1 MRSRSATFFYD
12 QLLVKEAGTAERTP
26 LVCTSSTALH
36 CSLVSSAWSICHARG
51 KLPSCR
57 TASRY
62 AVLGCARAS
71 DMFRVAAAGWHPSR
85 QRGGVRCWLA
95 SLGTALRT
103 VPLHGCDA
111 VLLRPAC
118 IASVSLS
125 RSVSLCLSLSLSVS
139 PPPPL
144 SVSHCVAY
152 MLPGVGMRALGCRRC
167 QTHTHTHTHTHT
179 ERERETLTQ
188 EGARNTRFC
197 VGKWNRATVSYSMV
211 ISSMGE
217 FPQADQL
224 VATSSW
230 FSRL

>member
-26 LVCTSSTALH
+26 WVCTSSTALH

-144 SVSHCVAY
+144 AVYHSVAY

-179 ERERETLTQ
+179 QRERERDIDAGRCSQHQVL
-188 EGARNTRFC
+188 R
-197 VGKWNRATVSYSMV
+197 W
-211 ISSMGE
+211 
-217 FPQADQL
+217 
-224 VATSSW
+224 
-230 FSRL
+230 